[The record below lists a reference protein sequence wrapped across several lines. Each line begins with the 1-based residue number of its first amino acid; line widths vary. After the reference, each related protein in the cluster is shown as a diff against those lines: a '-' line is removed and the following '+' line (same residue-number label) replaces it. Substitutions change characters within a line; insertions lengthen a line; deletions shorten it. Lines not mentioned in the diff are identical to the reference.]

1 MKKCINKLNLVYGDD
16 YYAVK
21 KKNWINSSRAIITLS
36 GVSIIEEIYVYGN
49 EKNKSNIQLEE
60 YEIKDLANLIGKNK
74 IDVEN
79 VLGKGYEKEILQ
91 QESNVYIG
99 FDEKREVASLINI
112 SFVEDDES
120 TYRIISERLWN
131 ELGKSSLKFV
141 SSDNKV
147 IETWNKG
154 DLEIN
159 FNKIKDCISIKIN

>member
-1 MKKCINKLNLVYGDD
+1 MQLKRKIGLIVAGL
-16 YYAVK
+16 
-21 KKNWINSSRAIITLS
+21 ITLS

-49 EKNKSNIQLEE
+49 EKNKPNIQLEE

>member
-1 MKKCINKLNLVYGDD
+1 MQLKRKIGLIAAGL
-16 YYAVK
+16 
-21 KKNWINSSRAIITLS
+21 ITLS

-79 VLGKGYEKEILQ
+79 VLGKGYEIEILQ

-99 FDEKREVASLINI
+99 FDVKREVASLINI

>member
-1 MKKCINKLNLVYGDD
+1 MQLKRKIGLIAAGL
-16 YYAVK
+16 
-21 KKNWINSSRAIITLS
+21 ITLS

-74 IDVEN
+74 IDVES

>member
-1 MKKCINKLNLVYGDD
+1 MQLKRKIGLIVAGL
-16 YYAVK
+16 
-21 KKNWINSSRAIITLS
+21 ITLS

-131 ELGKSSLKFV
+131 ELWKSSLKFV

>member
-1 MKKCINKLNLVYGDD
+1 MYQ
-16 YYAVK
+16 
-21 KKNWINSSRAIITLS
+21 NSK
-36 GVSIIEEIYVYGN
+36 EIYVYGN
-49 EKNKSNIQLEE
+49 EKIKCNIQLEE

-120 TYRIISERLWN
+120 TYRIISESLWN

-141 SSDNKV
+141 SLDNKV

>member
-1 MKKCINKLNLVYGDD
+1 MQLKRKIGLIAAGL
-16 YYAVK
+16 
-21 KKNWINSSRAIITLS
+21 ITLS

-159 FNKIKDCISIKIN
+159 FNKIKECISIKIN

>member
-1 MKKCINKLNLVYGDD
+1 MQLKRKIGLIAAGL
-16 YYAVK
+16 
-21 KKNWINSSRAIITLS
+21 ITLS

-120 TYRIISERLWN
+120 TYRIISKRLWN

-159 FNKIKDCISIKIN
+159 FNKIKDCISIKTKG

>member
-1 MKKCINKLNLVYGDD
+1 MQLKRKIGLIAAGL
-16 YYAVK
+16 
-21 KKNWINSSRAIITLS
+21 ITLS

-131 ELGKSSLKFV
+131 ELGKSSLNFV

>member
-1 MKKCINKLNLVYGDD
+1 MQLKRKIGLIAAGL
-16 YYAVK
+16 
-21 KKNWINSSRAIITLS
+21 ITLS

-159 FNKIKDCISIKIN
+159 LNKIKDCISIKIN

>member
-1 MKKCINKLNLVYGDD
+1 MQLKRKIGLIAAGL
-16 YYAVK
+16 
-21 KKNWINSSRAIITLS
+21 ITLS

-91 QESNVYIG
+91 QERNVYIG

>member
-1 MKKCINKLNLVYGDD
+1 MQLKRKIGLIAAGL
-16 YYAVK
+16 
-21 KKNWINSSRAIITLS
+21 ITLS

-60 YEIKDLANLIGKNK
+60 YEIKDLATLIGKNK
-74 IDVEN
+74 IDVEH
-79 VLGKGYEKEILQ
+79 VIGKGYEKEILK

>member
-1 MKKCINKLNLVYGDD
+1 MQLKRKIGLIAAGL
-16 YYAVK
+16 
-21 KKNWINSSRAIITLS
+21 ITLS

-79 VLGKGYEKEILQ
+79 VLAKGYEKEILQ

-141 SSDNKV
+141 SSDNTV

-159 FNKIKDCISIKIN
+159 VNKIKDCISIKIN

>member
-1 MKKCINKLNLVYGDD
+1 MQLKRKIGLIAAGL
-16 YYAVK
+16 
-21 KKNWINSSRAIITLS
+21 ITLS
-36 GVSIIEEIYVYGN
+36 GVSIIEEIYVYVN

>member
-1 MKKCINKLNLVYGDD
+1 MQLKRKIGLIAAGL
-16 YYAVK
+16 
-21 KKNWINSSRAIITLS
+21 ITLS

-131 ELGKSSLKFV
+131 ELGKSTLKFV

>member
-1 MKKCINKLNLVYGDD
+1 MQLKRKIGLIAAGL
-16 YYAVK
+16 
-21 KKNWINSSRAIITLS
+21 ITLS

-120 TYRIISERLWN
+120 TFRIISERLWN

>member
-1 MKKCINKLNLVYGDD
+1 ML
-16 YYAVK
+16 
-21 KKNWINSSRAIITLS
+21 ITLS

>member
-1 MKKCINKLNLVYGDD
+1 MQLKRKIGLIAAGL
-16 YYAVK
+16 
-21 KKNWINSSRAIITLS
+21 ITLS
-36 GVSIIEEIYVYGN
+36 GVSILEEIYVYGN

-74 IDVEN
+74 KDVEN

-131 ELGKSSLKFV
+131 ELGKSSLKLV

-147 IETWNKG
+147 KETWNKG

>member
-1 MKKCINKLNLVYGDD
+1 MQLKRKIGLIVAGL
-16 YYAVK
+16 
-21 KKNWINSSRAIITLS
+21 ITLS

-79 VLGKGYEKEILQ
+79 ILGKGYEKEILQ

>member
-1 MKKCINKLNLVYGDD
+1 MQLKRKIGLIAAGL
-16 YYAVK
+16 
-21 KKNWINSSRAIITLS
+21 ITLS

-60 YEIKDLANLIGKNK
+60 DEIKDLANLIGKNK

>member
-1 MKKCINKLNLVYGDD
+1 MQLKRKIGLIVAGL
-16 YYAVK
+16 
-21 KKNWINSSRAIITLS
+21 ITLS

-91 QESNVYIG
+91 HESNVYIG

>member
-1 MKKCINKLNLVYGDD
+1 MQLKRKIGLIAAGL
-16 YYAVK
+16 
-21 KKNWINSSRAIITLS
+21 ITLS

-154 DLEIN
+154 DL
-159 FNKIKDCISIKIN
+159 

>member
-1 MKKCINKLNLVYGDD
+1 MQLKRKIGLI
-16 YYAVK
+16 AVGL
-21 KKNWINSSRAIITLS
+21 ITLS

>member
-1 MKKCINKLNLVYGDD
+1 MQLKRKIGLIAAG
-16 YYAVK
+16 
-21 KKNWINSSRAIITLS
+21 RITLS

>member
-1 MKKCINKLNLVYGDD
+1 MQLKRKIGLIVAGL
-16 YYAVK
+16 
-21 KKNWINSSRAIITLS
+21 ITLS

-154 DLEIN
+154 DL
-159 FNKIKDCISIKIN
+159 NKIKDCISIKIN

>member
-1 MKKCINKLNLVYGDD
+1 MQLKRKIGLIAAGL
-16 YYAVK
+16 
-21 KKNWINSSRAIITLS
+21 ITLS

-120 TYRIISERLWN
+120 TYIIISERLWN

>member
-1 MKKCINKLNLVYGDD
+1 MQLKRKIGLIVAGL
-16 YYAVK
+16 
-21 KKNWINSSRAIITLS
+21 ITLS

-60 YEIKDLANLIGKNK
+60 YEIKYLENLIVKNK

>member
-1 MKKCINKLNLVYGDD
+1 MQLKRKIGLIAAGL
-16 YYAVK
+16 
-21 KKNWINSSRAIITLS
+21 ITLS

-60 YEIKDLANLIGKNK
+60 YEIKDLANLFGKNK

>member
-1 MKKCINKLNLVYGDD
+1 MQLKRKIGLIAAGL
-16 YYAVK
+16 
-21 KKNWINSSRAIITLS
+21 ITLS

-141 SSDNKV
+141 SSANKV
-147 IETWNKG
+147 LETGTKG

>member
-1 MKKCINKLNLVYGDD
+1 MQLKRKIGLIVAGL
-16 YYAVK
+16 
-21 KKNWINSSRAIITLS
+21 ITLS

-79 VLGKGYEKEILQ
+79 VLGKGYENEILQ

>member
-1 MKKCINKLNLVYGDD
+1 MQLKRKIGLIAAGL
-16 YYAVK
+16 
-21 KKNWINSSRAIITLS
+21 ITLS

-147 IETWNKG
+147 IEKWNKG

>member
-1 MKKCINKLNLVYGDD
+1 MQLKRKIGLIAAGL
-16 YYAVK
+16 
-21 KKNWINSSRAIITLS
+21 ITLS

-60 YEIKDLANLIGKNK
+60 CEIKDLANLIGKNK

>member
-1 MKKCINKLNLVYGDD
+1 MQLKRKIGLIAAGL
-16 YYAVK
+16 
-21 KKNWINSSRAIITLS
+21 ITLS

-49 EKNKSNIQLEE
+49 ENNKSNIQLEE

>member
-1 MKKCINKLNLVYGDD
+1 MQLKRKIGLIAAGL
-16 YYAVK
+16 
-21 KKNWINSSRAIITLS
+21 ITLS

-91 QESNVYIG
+91 QKSNVYIG

>member
-1 MKKCINKLNLVYGDD
+1 MQLKRKIGLIAAGL
-16 YYAVK
+16 
-21 KKNWINSSRAIITLS
+21 ITLS

-49 EKNKSNIQLEE
+49 EKNKSNVQLEE

>member
-1 MKKCINKLNLVYGDD
+1 MQLKRKIGLIAAGL
-16 YYAVK
+16 
-21 KKNWINSSRAIITLS
+21 ITLS

-74 IDVEN
+74 IDVEY

>member
-1 MKKCINKLNLVYGDD
+1 MQLKRKIGLIAAGL
-16 YYAVK
+16 
-21 KKNWINSSRAIITLS
+21 ITLS

-159 FNKIKDCISIKIN
+159 FNKIKDCISIN

>member
-1 MKKCINKLNLVYGDD
+1 MQLKRKIGLIAAGL
-16 YYAVK
+16 
-21 KKNWINSSRAIITLS
+21 ITLS

-147 IETWNKG
+147 IETWNNG

>member
-1 MKKCINKLNLVYGDD
+1 MQLKRKIGLIAAGL
-16 YYAVK
+16 
-21 KKNWINSSRAIITLS
+21 ITLS
-36 GVSIIEEIYVYGN
+36 GVSIREEIYVYGN